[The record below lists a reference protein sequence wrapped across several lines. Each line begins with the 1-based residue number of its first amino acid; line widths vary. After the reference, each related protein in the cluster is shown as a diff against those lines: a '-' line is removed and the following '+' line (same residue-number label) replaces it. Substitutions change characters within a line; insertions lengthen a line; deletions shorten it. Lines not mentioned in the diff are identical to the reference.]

1 MILHEEFSEINGQYL
16 NDIAPQKAQKN
27 INLEILRPLLVACPE
42 KNEQDRI
49 INEVLDME
57 KYIQN
62 YEQEIQTIPQQKE
75 AILQKYL

>member
-1 MILHEEFSEINGQYL
+1 
-16 NDIAPQKAQKN
+16 
-27 INLEILRPLLVACPE
+27 LVACPE
-42 KNEQDRI
+42 KNEQDRT

-62 YEQEIQTIPQQKE
+62 NEQEIQTIPQQKE